1 MKVILADIRSH
12 YEENFLILLVRNLI
26 TLRELQSHHFCIAGD
41 LCDDPSGSL
50 TFLSAS
56 RYITLPFALVDKS
69 TLAFC

>member
-12 YEENFLILLVRNLI
+12 YEDKFLTLLVRNLI
-26 TLRELQSHHFCIAGD
+26 ILLELQSHHFFVTGD
-41 LCDDPSGSL
+41 LCDDPSRSL

-69 TLAFC
+69 TLAFS